1 MASKFS
7 ALRKLDPNFIRLLGY
22 IKPHRGKLILSM
34 LFMVV
39 AAGSSSLIAMLLGQL
54 TERGFYEKEAWVIL
68 GAPIGLLIIAG
79 LHGLSTFMSAYLL
92 GKVNQGALIA
102 IREELFAKMIRWPA
116 KTYQE
121 NTCARVSAIFIN
133 EANIALTN
141 VGRSLTMFI
150 RDGLQV
156 VALLFILFYYNWQLT
171 LITFIVGPL
180 IVLVLRLI
188 SKKMKSVV
196 AENQKTVALL
206 MGAVQQAYRAQ
217 RLIKVHNNHEQEY
230 DRFDKVNEKI
240 RRESLK
246 VMRLSSLGAPATQ
259 VITMCGV
266 AIIIAVAL
274 FEAQK
279 GLITMGDFV
288 TFLSAMLMMSP
299 PLRHLAEL
307 NATMVGVKV
316 AAESIFESIDQ
327 NGEDDEGKEEL
338 TAITQPIVFDNVT
351 LRYPNTEKD
360 AVKAFNLTVQPGE
373 HIALVGLSGSG
384 KSSLINL
391 IPRFW
396 EPTSGQILI
405 NGIDYR
411 QYQLKSLRDQ
421 IAIVTQDVF
430 LFNDTIRA
438 NITYGLKDVSDEA
451 IDKAIEAAALK
462 PFIESLPKKLETTVG
477 EAGGLLSGGQKQRIS
492 IARALLKNA
501 PILILDEAT
510 SALDSES
517 EHHIKTAL
525 ETLMQGRTCFTVA
538 HRLSTIENSDRIIV
552 MNDGEIREMGSHQE
566 LLQLDQAYANLVK
579 LQSLGQQ

>member
-1 MASKFS
+1 MTSKFS
-7 ALRKLDPNFIRLLGY
+7 IFKKLDPNLLRLMPY
-22 IKPHRGKLILSM
+22 IKPHRGKLILAM
-34 LFMVV
+34 IFMAI

-54 TERGFYEKEAWVIL
+54 TELGFYEKEAWVIL
-68 GAPIGLLIIAG
+68 GAPIGLLIIAC

-121 NTCARVSAIFIN
+121 NTCARVSAKFIN

>member
-1 MASKFS
+1 M
-7 ALRKLDPNFIRLLGY
+7 
-22 IKPHRGKLILSM
+22 
-34 LFMVV
+34 
-39 AAGSSSLIAMLLGQL
+39 
-54 TERGFYEKEAWVIL
+54 
-68 GAPIGLLIIAG
+68 
-79 LHGLSTFMSAYLL
+79 
-92 GKVNQGALIA
+92 
-102 IREELFAKMIRWPA
+102 
-116 KTYQE
+116 
-121 NTCARVSAIFIN
+121 
-133 EANIALTN
+133 
-141 VGRSLTMFI
+141 
-150 RDGLQV
+150 
-156 VALLFILFYYNWQLT
+156 
-171 LITFIVGPL
+171 
-180 IVLVLRLI
+180 
-188 SKKMKSVV
+188 
-196 AENQKTVALL
+196 
-206 MGAVQQAYRAQ
+206 
-217 RLIKVHNNHEQEY
+217 
-230 DRFDKVNEKI
+230 
-240 RRESLK
+240 
-246 VMRLSSLGAPATQ
+246 
-259 VITMCGV
+259 
-266 AIIIAVAL
+266 
-274 FEAQK
+274 
-279 GLITMGDFV
+279 
-288 TFLSAMLMMSP
+288 
-299 PLRHLAEL
+299 
-307 NATMVGVKV
+307 
-316 AAESIFESIDQ
+316 
-327 NGEDDEGKEEL
+327 
-338 TAITQPIVFDNVT
+338 
-351 LRYPNTEKD
+351 
-360 AVKAFNLTVQPGE
+360 QPGE

-462 PFIESLPKKLETTVG
+462 PFIESLPKKLGTTVG

>member
-1 MASKFS
+1 
-7 ALRKLDPNFIRLLGY
+7 
-22 IKPHRGKLILSM
+22 
-34 LFMVV
+34 
-39 AAGSSSLIAMLLGQL
+39 
-54 TERGFYEKEAWVIL
+54 
-68 GAPIGLLIIAG
+68 
-79 LHGLSTFMSAYLL
+79 
-92 GKVNQGALIA
+92 
-102 IREELFAKMIRWPA
+102 
-116 KTYQE
+116 
-121 NTCARVSAIFIN
+121 
-133 EANIALTN
+133 
-141 VGRSLTMFI
+141 
-150 RDGLQV
+150 
-156 VALLFILFYYNWQLT
+156 
-171 LITFIVGPL
+171 
-180 IVLVLRLI
+180 
-188 SKKMKSVV
+188 
-196 AENQKTVALL
+196 
-206 MGAVQQAYRAQ
+206 
-217 RLIKVHNNHEQEY
+217 
-230 DRFDKVNEKI
+230 
-240 RRESLK
+240 
-246 VMRLSSLGAPATQ
+246 MRLSSLGAPATQ

-274 FEAQK
+274 LEAQK

-338 TAITQPIVFDNVT
+338 GTLSQPIVFDNVT

-405 NGIDYR
+405 NGVDYR
-411 QYQLKSLRDQ
+411 NYQLKSLREQ

-451 IDKAIEAAALK
+451 IEKAIEAAALK
-462 PFIESLPKKLETTVG
+462 PFINSLPKKLETTVG

-525 ETLMQGRTCFTVA
+525 EVLMQGRTCFTVA
-538 HRLSTIENSDRIIV
+538 HRLSTIENADRIIV

-566 LLQLDQAYANLVK
+566 LLKLDQAYANLVK
-579 LQSLGQQ
+579 LQSLGQ

>member
-7 ALRKLDPNFIRLLGY
+7 VFKKLDPNLLRLMPY
-22 IKPHRGKLILSM
+22 IKPHRGKLILAM
-34 LFMVV
+34 MFMAI

-54 TERGFYEKEAWVIL
+54 TELGFYEKEAWVIL
-68 GAPIGLLIIAG
+68 GAPIGLLIIAC

-92 GKVNQGALIA
+92 GKVNQGALITL
-102 IREELFAKMIRWPA
+102 REEMFRNMIRWPA
-116 KTYQE
+116 KAYQE
-121 NTCARVSAIFIN
+121 NTCARIAAKFIN

-141 VGRSLTMFI
+141 IGKSLVLLV

-156 VALLFILFYYNWQLT
+156 IALLFILFYYNWQLT
-171 LITFIVGPL
+171 LITFIVGPM
-180 IVLVLRLI
+180 IVLVLRVI

-196 AENQKTVALL
+196 AENQKTVGLL

-217 RLIKVHNNHEQEY
+217 RLIKVHNNHEREY
-230 DRFDKVNEKI
+230 ERFGQVNEKI

-274 FEAQK
+274 IEAQK
-279 GLITMGDFV
+279 GIITMGDFV
-288 TFLSAMLMMSP
+288 TFLAAMLMLSN

-307 NATMVGVKV
+307 NATMVGINV
-316 AAESIFESIDQ
+316 AAESIFATIDEQ
-327 NGEDDEGKEEL
+327 TEEDTSTEEL
-338 TAITQPIVFDNVT
+338 KDMKGEIVFDHVT
-351 LRYPNTEKD
+351 LRYPNTQKD
-360 AVKAFNLTVQPGE
+360 AVKDFNLTVEPGE

-384 KSSLINL
+384 KSSVINL

-396 EPTSGQILI
+396 EPTEGRILFD
-405 NGIDYR
+405 GIDYR
-411 QYQLKSLRDQ
+411 NIKLKSLRDQ

-430 LFNDTIRA
+430 LFNDTIKA
-438 NITYGLKDVSDEA
+438 NICYGLKDVPEEA
-451 IDKAIEAAALK
+451 IMKAVEAAALK
-462 PFIESLPKKLETTVG
+462 PFIESLPKGLETTVG

-517 EHHIKTAL
+517 EHHIKMAL

-538 HRLSTIENSDRIIV
+538 HRLSTIENANRIIV
-552 MNDGEIREMGSHQE
+552 MHDGEIREMGSHQE
-566 LLQLDQAYANLVK
+566 LLVLDQAYANLVK
-579 LQSLGQQ
+579 LQSLVQ